1 MYSVPIHSENKI
13 ITKDD
18 LIEIF
23 NKINEEVEKCRKIN
37 AQEKAENEKLSYEYQ
52 KWTMWNYSDHVRWM
66 VDYYD
71 NRQVTYDDFQ
81 SFLAVFKN
89 QAYAIKWVH
98 VYCSV
103 SYGIKN
109 EGSHEVEHVSNNI
122 TMNIREDRLE
132 VESSISSKDPRMTEV
147 YDFISQ
153 KINSAPPKMDRI
165 VKQKEL
171 IIMKIGFALGLL
183 PAIILVFASIFIP
196 QLHGFYNQHF
206 YFFPLLILFLG
217 FIFAIFLGGARTSKS
232 YDKII
237 PKKYD
242 RYDANAHKSV
252 YNDDLKTLSETSDV
266 LIGHKSDIGTERRR
280 IAEDE
285 KRLTKIIPILLG
297 VAAVMT
303 LIAFFIT
310 R

>member
-1 MYSVPIHSENKI
+1 MYGVPIHSENKI

-23 NKINEEVEKCRKIN
+23 NKINEKVQECRKFY
-37 AQEKAENEKLSYEYQ
+37 ATEKEQNEKLNYSYQ
-52 KWTMWNYSDHVRWM
+52 NWTMWNYSDHVRWM

-89 QAYAIKWVH
+89 QAYAIKWIH
-98 VYCSV
+98 AYCSV
-103 SYGIKN
+103 SYGIKS
-109 EGSHEVEHVSNNI
+109 EGSSEVEHVNNNI
-122 TMNIREDRLE
+122 TINIREDKFE
-132 VESSISSKDPRMTEV
+132 VESSVSSKDPRMTEV

-183 PAIILVFASIFIP
+183 PAIIVVFASIFIP

-232 YDKII
+232 YNKII

-242 RYDANAHKSV
+242 RYDVNSGKSI
-252 YNDDLKTLSETSDV
+252 YNDDLQTLSSTCDV